1 MSRDRIRPAK
11 LDISLVIKENDR
23 RAKVRSDHFHQVVK
37 PEARKIQAKNPSYAW
52 KTCCMHARATI
63 NIFAQI

>member
-23 RAKVRSDHFHQVVK
+23 RAKVRSDHFHQV
-37 PEARKIQAKNPSYAW
+37 
-52 KTCCMHARATI
+52 
-63 NIFAQI
+63 